1 MAELE
6 QLTGDPRVAPT
17 WVLAREAEYE
27 LTHLMVD
34 RRTAWAP
41 PRLRPLA
48 SDQLPMPTQHC
59 LGRHY
64 QPVAAPTRQCSNKR
78 RDQTT
83 IGRPQR
89 GTTRLPPEHDEL
101 MP

>member
-1 MAELE
+1 VL
-6 QLTGDPRVAPT
+6 GDTRS
-17 WVLAREAEYE
+17 VLAREAEYE
-27 LTHLMVD
+27 LTHLIVE
-34 RRTAWAP
+34 RRTAWTS

-48 SDQLPMPTQHC
+48 SNQLPMPTQQC

-64 QPVAAPTRQCSNKR
+64 QPVAAPTRQCPNQR
-78 RDQTT
+78 REQGA

-89 GTTRLPPEHDEL
+89 GTTCLPAEHHEL

>member
-17 WVLAREAEYE
+17 LVFAREAEYE
-27 LTHLMVD
+27 LTHLIVD

-48 SDQLPMPTQHC
+48 SDQLTMPTQQC

-64 QPVAAPTRQCSNKR
+64 QPVAAPTGQCSNKGGE
-78 RDQTT
+78 QST
-83 IGRPQR
+83 ISRPQR
-89 GTTRLPPEHDEL
+89 GTTRCRPSTTS
-101 MP
+101 